1 MNGGARLL
9 FRKKILLIDDSNFF
23 AKVIQSALD
32 KEGFDVVWAPCG
44 EDGLRLVREE
54 KPDLVLLDVVMPD
67 INGFEVCRILREAES
82 NNLMPIIMLTGQGT
96 HEDMLIGLD
105 LGADD
110 YIIKPF
116 DNRELLCRVKNTLKR
131 IDRNRNANPLTGLPG
146 NLEIQRELDYR
157 IEKNL
162 PFAAI
167 YADLDDF
174 KAYNDVYGFLKGD
187 IAIKLTA
194 DIIQDETKI
203 YDSNAFIGHIGGD
216 DFIVIANPAHAGNIC
231 CGIIEK
237 FDKRI
242 RALYSDEDLK
252 RGYIVTFNRQGT
264 MTTFPIMTISLGVV
278 TNEHKAYTSH
288 LEVSDI
294 AAELKK
300 KAKSI
305 NGSIFIKDER
315 RI

>member
-1 MNGGARLL
+1 M
-9 FRKKILLIDDSNFF
+9 FRKKILIVDDSTFF
-23 AKVIQSALD
+23 AKVISKALSAD
-32 KEGFDVVWAPCG
+32 GYEVVWAPCG

-54 KPDLVLLDVVMPD
+54 KPDLVLLDVIMPD
-67 INGFEVCRILREAES
+67 ISGFEVCRILRASES
-82 NNLMPIIMLTGQGT
+82 NNLMPIIMLTSKDD

-110 YIIKPF
+110 YVIKPF

-146 NLEIQRELDYR
+146 NMEIMRELDYR
-157 IEKNL
+157 IEKNQQ
-162 PFAAI
+162 FAAI

-194 DIIQDETKI
+194 DILRDEARI
-203 YDSNAFIGHIGGD
+203 NDVNSFVGHIGGD
-216 DFIVIANPAHAGNIC
+216 DFIVIVNPAYAESVCN
-231 CGIIEK
+231 GIIEK
-237 FDKRI
+237 FDRRI
-242 RALYSDEDLK
+242 RALYSPDDLE
-252 RGYIVTFNRQGT
+252 RGYIISHSRQGAET
-264 MTTFPIMTISLGVV
+264 QFPILSISLAVV
-278 TNEHKAYTSH
+278 TNENKTFASY

-300 KAKSI
+300 KAKSM
-305 NGSIFIKDER
+305 NGSVFIKDMR
-315 RI
+315 TN